1 MLGSTIRS
9 RTSSLASLWGLLATG
24 AAFSLLAP
32 SPSLALNPKSP
43 EVKALVEKAVKFLE
57 QPLPP
62 QLAQMPNSTAP
73 GAKALVGMCMLKS
86 GRPSNHPK
94 VIEAT
99 ESIRKAATENLNS
112 LDVYNLGMC
121 IVFLIDLDPVA
132 RQPEIQKL
140 TERLIQVQKPHG
152 GWGYPGTSLGD
163 TSMSQYGC
171 LALWAASNA
180 GISVPQDS
188 FERACNWWLRTQ
200 DPSGAFGYQAIDSE
214 GAGRVPQREVRH
226 SLAAAGLGSM
236 YICSDRLRLFGV
248 RDEPVD
254 SDQPPEL
261 KRKKKTIVPITTVV
275 DAGRVREA
283 MDLGQ
288 AWQRANYTMDVAE
301 WAYYYM
307 YAYERYQSFRENTPG
322 EGKADVSWYDD
333 GVRYLAKT
341 QKSDGS
347 WDSHPGHNIIA
358 DTTFGIL
365 FLLRSTQ
372 KFIEHVR
379 TLSGGTLTG
388 GRGLP
393 ENMNGAE
400 MRLGGVRAKRLSPSA
415 QGLLQIIGGDPN
427 DPNFEAA
434 AITMEEEPLE
444 PGNETLTEVAKQL
457 RSLAAG
463 QSPQA
468 RAAALRALARLRN
481 LDDVPLLIEALKDP
495 EPLVFNA
502 ANEGL
507 RFISRKFYGAGF
519 WGGSDEPAREAALKQ
534 WKQWYLSIR
543 PNAILED

>member
-1 MLGSTIRS
+1 M
-9 RTSSLASLWGLLATG
+9 
-24 AAFSLLAP
+24 
-32 SPSLALNPKSP
+32 ALNPKSP

-57 QPLPP
+57 QPLPQ

-73 GAKALVGMCMLKS
+73 GAKALVGMCMLKA
-86 GRPSNHPK
+86 GRPNNHPK
-94 VIEAT
+94 VIEAA
-99 ESIRKAATENLNS
+99 ESIRKVATEHLDS
-112 LDVYNLGMC
+112 LDVYNLGLC
-121 IVFLIDLDPVA
+121 IVFLIDFDPA
-132 RQPEIQKL
+132 AYQPEIQKL

-152 GWGYPGTSLGD
+152 GWGYPAAFQGD

-171 LALWAASNA
+171 LALWAAVNA
-180 GISVPQDS
+180 GLSVPQDS

-200 DPSGAFGYQAIDSE
+200 DPSGAFGYQGVDSG
-214 GAGRVPQREVRH
+214 GAGRVAQNEVRH
-226 SLAAAGLGSM
+226 SLAAAGLGSL
-236 YICSDRLRLFGV
+236 YICGDRLRLFGV

-254 SDQPPEL
+254 SNQPPEL
-261 KRKKKTIVPITTVV
+261 RRKKKEIVPVTTSV
-275 DAGRVREA
+275 DKNRVQEA
-283 MDLGQ
+283 MDLGK
-288 AWQRANYTMDVAE
+288 AWQRAKYSMDVSE
-301 WAYYYM
+301 WSYYYM

-322 EGKADVSWYDD
+322 EGKPDVSWYDD
-333 GVRYLAKT
+333 GVKFLTKT
-341 QKSDGS
+341 QRPDGS
-347 WDSHPGHNIIA
+347 WDSAPGHNTIA

-372 KFIEHVR
+372 QFIQHVS
-379 TLSGGTLTG
+379 TLGGGTLTG

-393 ENMNGAE
+393 ENMDGAQ
-400 MRLGGVRAKRLSPSA
+400 MRLGGVRAKRLSASA
-415 QGLLQIIGGDPN
+415 KSLISIISGDPN

-434 AITMEEEPLE
+434 AITMEEEQLE
-444 PGNETLTEVAKQL
+444 PGDETLTDVAKQL
-457 RSLAAG
+457 RTLAAG
-463 QSPQA
+463 QAPEA

-519 WGGSDEPAREAALKQ
+519 WPGSDEPAREAARKQ

>member
-1 MLGSTIRS
+1 VT
-9 RTSSLASLWGLLATG
+9 T
-24 AAFSLLAP
+24 
-32 SPSLALNPKSP
+32 
-43 EVKALVEKAVKFLE
+43 AVDK
-57 QPLPP
+57 
-62 QLAQMPNSTAP
+62 N
-73 GAKALVGMCMLKS
+73 
-86 GRPSNHPK
+86 R
-94 VIEAT
+94 
-99 ESIRKAATENLNS
+99 
-112 LDVYNLGMC
+112 
-121 IVFLIDLDPVA
+121 
-132 RQPEIQKL
+132 
-140 TERLIQVQKPHG
+140 VQ
-152 GWGYPGTSLGD
+152 
-163 TSMSQYGC
+163 
-171 LALWAASNA
+171 
-180 GISVPQDS
+180 
-188 FERACNWWLRTQ
+188 
-200 DPSGAFGYQAIDSE
+200 
-214 GAGRVPQREVRH
+214 
-226 SLAAAGLGSM
+226 
-236 YICSDRLRLFGV
+236 
-248 RDEPVD
+248 
-254 SDQPPEL
+254 
-261 KRKKKTIVPITTVV
+261 
-275 DAGRVREA
+275 EA
-283 MDLGQ
+283 MDLGKG
-288 AWQRANYTMDVAE
+288 WQRAKYTMDVTE
-301 WAYYYM
+301 WSYYYM

-333 GVRYLAKT
+333 GYKYLAKT

-347 WDSHPGHNIIA
+347 WDSAPGHNVVA

-372 KFIEHVR
+372 QFIKHVNK
-379 TLSGGTLTG
+379 LGGGMLTG

-415 QGLLQIIGGDPN
+415 QGLLSIIGGDPN

-434 AITMEEEPLE
+434 AITLEEEPLE
-444 PGNETLTEVAKQL
+444 PGTETMTEVAKQL

-481 LDDVPLLIEALKDP
+481 LDDVPLLTEALKDP